1 MHKIINNIII
11 KRLKHN
17 QVMKLLNR
25 WIFLSDKFS
34 SFCLSCYYLNL
45 DNAKQS
51 GLKTLEKE
59 MVEMLDSGTVVEE
72 EAQETLMVGDCWT
85 VEGNEMT
92 WEVWYHYVEFPCV
105 FLGLLFSEKILHI
118 IRKRTVCIL
127 CVFLCE
133 LSGCCSDWMLYHKQ
147 CTYVAFLLK

>member
-25 WIFLSDKFS
+25 RIFLSDKFS

-72 EAQETLMVGDCWT
+72 EAQETLMVGDC
-85 VEGNEMT
+85 
-92 WEVWYHYVEFPCV
+92 
-105 FLGLLFSEKILHI
+105 
-118 IRKRTVCIL
+118 
-127 CVFLCE
+127 
-133 LSGCCSDWMLYHKQ
+133 
-147 CTYVAFLLK
+147 